1 MAWQRWPLYK
11 KGLLFSLAVLMF
23 AACSGPGKTGRV
35 TGIYYE
41 VKQGDTMVTIARKF
55 HVNYKKLSEINKMS
69 LSSPLAEGTIV
80 FIPKGEPFTEKGT
93 VKGHSGLDN
102 GDMAK
107 KTPPKSVKAK
117 LEKTEDIET
126 AKEGSVVKGGEP
138 VKKTPQKTAKAPNG
152 GKKAVSTDRDTSTQD
167 HPVDVPSHP
176 KKALEK
182 TVTFVPLPPSPP
194 VRKPPVSQPLWDG
207 TLPPPVSSPN
217 PKEPPRAKELQGGS
231 KETAKAIPPGSEG
244 ISSAD
249 KGRFSWPVKGKVAN
263 HFGVQPSGMY
273 YNHVRIITRDNAPV
287 STAGPGTVIFSA
299 PLKDFGE
306 TVIIKHD
313 QRFATVYTHLGKR
326 LVKVNQL
333 VKKGD
338 QIGVVEKTETK
349 TDGYINFE
357 IRDHNKSRNPLLF
370 LP

>member
-1 MAWQRWPLYK
+1 MAWQRWPLYR
-11 KGLLFSLAVLMF
+11 KGLLFSLTVLIL
-23 AACSGPGKTGRV
+23 AACGGPGKTGRV

-41 VKQGDTMVTIARKF
+41 TKQGDTLVTIAQKF
-55 HVNYKKLSEINKMS
+55 QVNSKKLSEINKMS
-69 LSSPLAEGTIV
+69 LSSPLKEGTIV
-80 FIPKGEPFTEKGT
+80 FIPQGEPFREKGA
-93 VKGHSGLDN
+93 VKENGGPKN
-102 GDMAK
+102 GDMTK
-107 KTPPKSVKAK
+107 KPPSKPAKAK
-117 LEKTEDIET
+117 LEKTGDIGT
-126 AKEGSVVKGGEP
+126 AKEGSGAKGDEP
-138 VKKTPQKTAKAPNG
+138 LKKATQKKAKATNG
-152 GKKAVSTDRDTSTQD
+152 HKKAAGADRDTSEQGL
-167 HPVDVPSHP
+167 PVDSPSHP
-176 KKALEK
+176 KKAQEK
-182 TVTFVPLPPSPP
+182 TATFAPLPPPP
-194 VRKPPVSQPLWDG
+194 PARKPPVSQPLWGADS
-207 TLPPPVSSPN
+207 PPQVSAPI
-217 PKEPPRAKELQGGS
+217 PKEPPRAKELQEGS
-231 KETAKAIPPGSEG
+231 KDTAKAIPSRSEV

-273 YNHVRIITRDNAPV
+273 YNHIKIITRDNAPV
-287 STAGPGTVIFSA
+287 SAAGPGTVIFSA

-338 QIGVVEKTETK
+338 QIGAAEKTDTK